1 MLLTR
6 QSGASSETEPYGE
19 DYMTSKLLTL
29 YMKLADILTQ
39 EDGQDLVE
47 YALVVALVAL
57 GATVAM
63 KALATEISAAFAYI
77 TSTLT
82 SSIA

>member
-1 MLLTR
+1 
-6 QSGASSETEPYGE
+6 
-19 DYMTSKLLTL
+19 MTSTILTL

-63 KALATEISAAFAYI
+63 KALATQISAAFTYI
-77 TSTLT
+77 TTTLS
-82 SSIA
+82 SSIS